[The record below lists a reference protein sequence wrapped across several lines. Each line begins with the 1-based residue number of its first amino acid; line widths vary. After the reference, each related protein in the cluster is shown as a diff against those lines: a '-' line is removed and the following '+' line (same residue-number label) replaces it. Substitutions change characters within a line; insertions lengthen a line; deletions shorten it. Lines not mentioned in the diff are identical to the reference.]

1 MDPHST
7 SAVLSNI
14 YYPISLFSFNWL
26 GALLLT
32 IFLLLLSAM
41 SKSFD
46 MALLEFNRSSSF
58 RQASEQESELP
69 KSLKKICED
78 NAMEYLLRE
87 LHLLRLFFVLLYFVW
102 TLGFFVPRLLM
113 PSGLDTRL
121 NVIIYVAY
129 SLAAVFLYALL
140 GESLPAS
147 IVRRSD
153 SDSKARIGFL
163 RFCLV
168 IFKPLLLIMRPLER
182 LINFLV
188 ELLTRLFTGKAEDD
202 NSVMQV
208 EEYFMMLESDEAN
221 WDEEA
226 KDRALIRNIF
236 RFDDICV
243 ADVMTHRTDIVALPL
258 DASFEETLEVIKE
271 EKYTRVPIYE
281 DTIDKIVGVLHVKDL
296 LPLLN
301 DEERKREFS
310 LVAEMRQPIF
320 TPETRVVKDLFFE
333 MQGKRVQLAIVIDE
347 YGGTAGIVTMED
359 LIEEILG
366 DISDEYDEEE
376 QLLQSQSPNSWLISG
391 WCPLEVLAEEIAQE
405 LPIDDYDTVSGFVID
420 LLDRIPEE
428 GEQVEVKYDNLQFT
442 VLSVADNRIEQLRL
456 TIETD
461 EENDDKQDE
470 SAEN

>member
-1 MDPHST
+1 M
-7 SAVLSNI
+7 SNI

-69 KSLKKICED
+69 KSLKKICVD

-208 EEYFMMLESDEAN
+208 EE
-221 WDEEA
+221 
-226 KDRALIRNIF
+226 
-236 RFDDICV
+236 
-243 ADVMTHRTDIVALPL
+243 
-258 DASFEETLEVIKE
+258 
-271 EKYTRVPIYE
+271 
-281 DTIDKIVGVLHVKDL
+281 
-296 LPLLN
+296 
-301 DEERKREFS
+301 
-310 LVAEMRQPIF
+310 
-320 TPETRVVKDLFFE
+320 
-333 MQGKRVQLAIVIDE
+333 
-347 YGGTAGIVTMED
+347 
-359 LIEEILG
+359 
-366 DISDEYDEEE
+366 
-376 QLLQSQSPNSWLISG
+376 
-391 WCPLEVLAEEIAQE
+391 
-405 LPIDDYDTVSGFVID
+405 
-420 LLDRIPEE
+420 
-428 GEQVEVKYDNLQFT
+428 
-442 VLSVADNRIEQLRL
+442 
-456 TIETD
+456 
-461 EENDDKQDE
+461 
-470 SAEN
+470 